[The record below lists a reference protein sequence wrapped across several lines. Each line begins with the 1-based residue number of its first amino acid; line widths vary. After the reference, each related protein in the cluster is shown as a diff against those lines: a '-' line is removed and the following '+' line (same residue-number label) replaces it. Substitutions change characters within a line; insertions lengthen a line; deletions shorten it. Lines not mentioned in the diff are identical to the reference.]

1 MEDIA
6 LMRAMNNNA
15 YRFSVAWPRVIPDG
29 DGKINPRG
37 LNYYDRVVDA
47 LLEAGI
53 MPFITL
59 YHWDLPQALHDKGGW
74 ATRATVD
81 AYVRYVEATV
91 KRMGDRV
98 KQGMTHNEPWCVSIL
113 SHQIGEHA
121 PGLRD

>member
-1 MEDIA
+1 MTGWSMHYWKPA
-6 LMRAMNNNA
+6 SCL
-15 YRFSVAWPRVIPDG
+15 S
-29 DGKINPRG
+29 
-37 LNYYDRVVDA
+37 LHS
-47 LLEAGI
+47 
-53 MPFITL
+53 ITGN
-59 YHWDLPQALHDKGGW
+59 LPQALHDKGGW